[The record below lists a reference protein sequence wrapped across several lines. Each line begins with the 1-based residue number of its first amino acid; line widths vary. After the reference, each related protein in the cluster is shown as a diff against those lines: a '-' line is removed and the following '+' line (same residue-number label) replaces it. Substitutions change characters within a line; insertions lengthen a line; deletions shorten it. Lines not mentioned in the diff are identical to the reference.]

1 MKVENKLLVI
11 CSALIVVLGI
21 VVFFLVKNLA
31 ETKSKLQNQEQ
42 IYNQNQTAYQN
53 QLNQKAD
60 SIQNLAAQVSDLNSQ
75 NSDLKNKVNVY
86 QQHTQILIDSMNA
99 QGEAL
104 ANLSS
109 DSSGKYVKV
118 SFEGTQGIFNYS
130 GWTKYYLPPSVLRSL
145 YGINISALPIDLND
159 VLYYDFQT
167 KTLKTLSNTT
177 TPGVKLLVNTQIDSS
192 VYQGL
197 VTTVNH
203 VQTEKMNVFP
213 SFGLDL
219 KANLGIG
226 TTNVN
231 IKGNQFNG
239 VFFDCSAMAY
249 YKWGNITW
257 YPFAK
262 AVSVGVNYNIDL
274 GNALNKVF

>member
-1 MKVENKLLVI
+1 MKINIKVI
-11 CSALIVVLGI
+11 GVIILAYLTLGI
-21 VVFFLVKNLA
+21 ALFFSLKNLA
-31 ETKSKLQNQEQ
+31 KTKSKLQNREQ

-60 SIQNLAAQVSDLNSQ
+60 SIQNLAVQVSDLNSQ
-75 NSDLKNKVNVY
+75 NLDLKNRVNVY

-104 ANLSS
+104 TNLSS
-109 DSSGKYVKV
+109 DSSGKYIKV
-118 SFEGTQGIFNYS
+118 SFDGTQGIFDYS

-167 KTLKTLSNTT
+167 KTLKTRSNTT

-239 VFFDCSAMAY
+239 VFFDFSAMAY
-249 YKWGNITW
+249 YKWADITW

>member
-11 CSALIVVLGI
+11 CSVLVVVLGI
-21 VVFFLVKNLA
+21 VVFFLIKNLA
-31 ETKSKLQNQEQ
+31 VTKSKLQNQEQ
-42 IYNQNQTAYQN
+42 IYNQNQQAYRDQFV
-53 QLNQKAD
+53 QQAD

-75 NSDLKNKVNVY
+75 NSDLKNRVNVY

-99 QGEAL
+99 QGEAF

-159 VLYYDFQT
+159 VLYYDFQS
-167 KTLKTLSNTT
+167 KTLKTRSNTT

-239 VFFDCSAMAY
+239 VFFDGSAMAY
-249 YKWGNITW
+249 YKWANITW

-262 AVSVGVNYNIDL
+262 AVSIGVNYNIDL
-274 GNALNKVF
+274 GKALNKVF